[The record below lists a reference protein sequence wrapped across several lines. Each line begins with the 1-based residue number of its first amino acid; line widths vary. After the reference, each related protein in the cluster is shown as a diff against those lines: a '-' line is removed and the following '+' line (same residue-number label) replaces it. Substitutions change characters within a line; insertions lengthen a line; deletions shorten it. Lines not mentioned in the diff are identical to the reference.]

1 MIHTERLMLT
11 PISAQHSID
20 LFEMDSNPAVH
31 KYIYKQP
38 VKSISEVDEYIKA
51 IQQQYLAFNTGR
63 LAVLN
68 KATNECI
75 GWCGIK
81 YIDFQMNNHIN
92 FYDLGYRFKESAWG
106 KGYAFESSLAVIKDA
121 FKKFTI
127 EHIFATAHPD
137 NIASRKVLEKLGFQ
151 FVEFFE
157 EDGID
162 STWYHLDKASFEAR
176 FED

>member
-1 MIHTERLMLT
+1 MIHSERLMLT
-11 PISAQHSID
+11 PISAQHRFD

-31 KYIYKQP
+31 KYIYNQP
-38 VKSISEVDEYIKA
+38 VESISEVDDYIKA
-51 IQQQYLAFNTGR
+51 IQQQYLAFKTGR

-92 FYDLGYRFKESAWG
+92 FYELGYRFKESAWG
-106 KGYAFESSLAVIKDA
+106 KGYAFESSLAVIKHA
-121 FKKFTI
+121 FKTFSI
-127 EHIFATAHPD
+127 ERIFATTHPD
-137 NIASRKVLEKLGFQ
+137 NIASRSVLEKLGFQ
-151 FVEFFE
+151 FIEFFK
-157 EDGID
+157 EDNID
-162 STWYHLDKASFEAR
+162 SSWYRLDKTTFEAR